1 MSTAKRVVEIRSYSI
16 GELAKMY
23 DQSVKTMNRWL
34 KPHAGTVGERQ
45 GRYYTVKQVALIF
58 EALGLPKD
66 FDEAA

>member
-45 GRYYTVKQVALIF
+45 GRYYTVKQVELIF